1 MSVEM
6 SEILKENIRLLNIK
20 YKPLDIRFEL
30 QGNIIS
36 IIENFVISK
45 NPPLKQTLKD
55 KYVMIWNNDQK
66 KWFIGKAGIKILSSK
81 IIKTKPSKSIEVL
94 VGELADYIKII
105 EEPEL
110 RNSINSFMKKNRD
123 FLKAPGARYNHHDYI
138 GGLLEHTIQ
147 TVKLAL
153 AVSDTTENL
162 IIDRDILISGSIL
175 HDVGKINCY
184 EFSQGTIELT
194 DIFKEQEHIING
206 VKIISQEIKSEKLN
220 DLIHILASHHNI
232 KDWGSPIEPVSNEAW
247 IIHTVE
253 NLSSKIMG

>member
-6 SEILKENIRLLNIK
+6 SEILKKNISLLNIK
-20 YKPLDIRFEL
+20 YKSLNIRFEL
-30 QGNIIS
+30 QENIIS
-36 IIENFVISK
+36 IMEDFVISK
-45 NPPLKQTLKD
+45 NPALKQALKE
-55 KYVMIWNNDQK
+55 YVMIWNNDQK
-66 KWFIGKAGIKILSSK
+66 KWFIGKAGIKILSKK
-81 IIKTKPSKSIEVL
+81 IIKTKPSKSIEAL
-94 VGELADYIKII
+94 AGELADFIKMI
-105 EEPEL
+105 EDPEL
-110 RNSINSFMKKNRD
+110 RNSINTFMKKKRD
-123 FLKAPGARYNHHDYI
+123 FFKAPGARYNHHNYI
-138 GGLLEHTIQ
+138 GGLLEHTVQ

-162 IIDRDILISGSIL
+162 IIDQDILISGSIL

-184 EFSQGTIELT
+184 EFSQGTIDLT
-194 DIFKEQEHIING
+194 DIFIEQEHIING
-206 VKIISQEIKSEKLN
+206 VKIVSQEIKSEKLN

>member
-1 MSVEM
+1 M

-20 YKPLDIRFEL
+20 YKSLNIRFEL

-36 IIENFVISK
+36 IIQDYVISK
-45 NPPLKQTLKD
+45 NPALKQALKD
-55 KYVMIWNNDQK
+55 QYVMMWNNDQK
-66 KWFIGKAGIKILSSK
+66 KWFIGKAGIKILSKK
-81 IIKTKPSKSIEVL
+81 IIKTKPSKSIKELASEL
-94 VGELADYIKII
+94 VGYIEMIK
-105 EEPEL
+105 EPEL
-110 RNSINSFMKKNRD
+110 RNSIKTFMRENRD
-123 FLKAPGARYNHHDYI
+123 FFKAPGARYNHHNYI
-138 GGLLEHTIQ
+138 GGLLEHTVQ
-147 TVKLAL
+147 TVKLSL

-162 IIDRDILISGSIL
+162 IIDRDVLISGSIL